1 MKYAILVLV
10 SLFTVLAK
18 GQSLA
23 SDLASFANWLD
34 TATNCNIDL
43 RIDIYYNQNDTIPY
57 KKLKG
62 RIVKNRR
69 TFYSSLYGN
78 ETISEGRKILWVN
91 NQQKVMLYKADA
103 GVNKNA
109 KLYNEVLSA
118 IDSTLRNSD
127 TVIVF
132 PSKDGKQ
139 TYGVIQKDG
148 FINTIYLT
156 FDEKHRLMNCT
167 YYYNVD
173 IMENNN
179 KVFISYNYISKSISD
194 EIGIDKYITIVKGR
208 ALPTENYKLYEI
220 KMQ

>member
-1 MKYAILVLV
+1 MKHVILVAL
-10 SLFTVLAK
+10 TVFSMAVK
-18 GQSLA
+18 GQGLA

-34 TATNCNIDL
+34 TSTTCNIDL
-43 RIDIYYNQNDTIPY
+43 GVDIFYNQKDTIPSRR
-57 KKLKG
+57 LKG
-62 RIVKNRR
+62 VIIKNRKA
-69 TFYSSLYGN
+69 FYSSLYNN
-78 ETISEGRKILWVN
+78 ETISEGKKILWVN

-103 GVNKNA
+103 GSNKNA
-109 KLYNEVLSA
+109 KLYDQVLSA

-132 PSKDGKQ
+132 PNTDGNQ

-156 FDEKHRLMNCT
+156 FDIKHRLMNCT

-179 KVFISYNYISKSISD
+179 KVFITYKYRSENIHDY
-194 EIGIDKYITIVKGR
+194 IGIDKYITIVKGK

-220 KMQ
+220 KIQ